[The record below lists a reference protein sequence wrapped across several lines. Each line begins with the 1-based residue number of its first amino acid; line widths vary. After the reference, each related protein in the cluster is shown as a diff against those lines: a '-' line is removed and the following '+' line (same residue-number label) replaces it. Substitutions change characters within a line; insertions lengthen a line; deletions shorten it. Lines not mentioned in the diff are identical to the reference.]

1 MSGIMLKSSC
11 ISRTNVYF
19 FDESCYTVHIYHVNL
34 KGKRMSKQQER
45 EQKILSFMRK
55 ELKAKGYPPTVR
67 EIGTALGIKSTS
79 TVHKDIASLVEQGYL
94 KKDPAKP
101 RALMLVDSDTPDTAG
116 EISNVSSSREDVVDV
131 PVVGNV
137 AAGTPILADENIE
150 DTFPVPAGFVK
161 GDSFMLKVRG
171 ESMVNAGIMDG
182 DLILVQQQNT
192 AYNGEIVVAMVDG
205 DFESE
210 ATVKTFYRED
220 GHVRLQPEN
229 DTMDPIIVDD
239 AKILGKVKGVFR
251 YLS

>member
-1 MSGIMLKSSC
+1 
-11 ISRTNVYF
+11 
-19 FDESCYTVHIYHVNL
+19 
-34 KGKRMSKQQER
+34 MSKQQER
-45 EQKILSFMRK
+45 EQKILAFMRK

-67 EIGTALGIKSTS
+67 ETTS

-94 KKDPAKP
+94 RKDPAKP

-137 AAGTPILADENIE
+137 AAGTPILAEENIE

>member
-11 ISRTNVYF
+11 ILRTNVYF

-45 EQKILSFMRK
+45 EQKILAFMRK

-116 EISNVSSSREDVVDV
+116 EIFNVSSSREDVVDV

-137 AAGTPILADENIE
+137 AAGTPILAEENIE

>member
-1 MSGIMLKSSC
+1 
-11 ISRTNVYF
+11 
-19 FDESCYTVHIYHVNL
+19 
-34 KGKRMSKQQER
+34 MSKQQER
-45 EQKILSFMRK
+45 EQKILAFMRK

-94 KKDPAKP
+94 KKDSAKP
-101 RALMLVDSDTPDTAG
+101 RALMLVDSDTPDTVG